1 MSAVANFLTGI
12 AGPLSGAFGFAGNI
26 VLNQR
31 EKNAAAFA
39 LETQKISNDF
49 AASEFERNQKMLIL
63 QNQFNNE
70 QARIKDQ
77 ERADTL
83 KLVAIVGLFATLIMV
98 IIVAAK
104 RSG

>member
-1 MSAVANFLTGI
+1 MSAVSDFLNGLSN
-12 AGPLSGAFGFAGNI
+12 PLGNALGFASNI

-31 EKNAAAFA
+31 EKNAASFA

-49 AASEFERNQKMLIL
+49 AASEFERQQKLLIL
-63 QNQFNNE
+63 KNQFNNE
-70 QARIKDQ
+70 QARINDE

-98 IIVAAK
+98 IVVAA
-104 RSG
+104 RRRE